1 MSYILDA
8 LKRADSE
15 RERGIVPGL
24 HAQPVPPRATVSPIS
39 RDLKL
44 VTVLVIGVGLIVV
57 GGFLWRWLGSQSPT
71 PVVVQAAPAVLLA
84 PAAGVAAVSPPTAP
98 IAPLAST
105 PGSTSAPAIRVAPAP
120 TRAPVMVSPQPAP
133 APIPELAELPAD
145 TRLAL
150 PKLVISGS
158 TYSDNPAYRMLVING
173 QVFREG
179 EKVATDLLLERIRP
193 KSAVLNYKGQRY
205 AVGYQ

>member
-24 HAQPVPPRATVSPIS
+24 HAQPVPPGPTVGPAS
-39 RDLKL
+39 RDFKL
-44 VTVLVIGVGLIVV
+44 VTVLLIGLGLIVA
-57 GGFLWRWLGSQSPT
+57 GGFLWRWLGIQGPA
-71 PVVVQAAPAVLLA
+71 PVIVQAPPAEFSA
-84 PAAGVAAVSPPTAP
+84 PAASVTAISSPTFPVAPPAGVPTPAPPA
-98 IAPLAST
+98 
-105 PGSTSAPAIRVAPAP
+105 RVAPALP
-120 TRAPVMVSPQPAP
+120 RAPAMASPPPAP
-133 APIPELAELPAD
+133 APIAELAELPAD
-145 TRLAL
+145 ARLAL

-158 TYSDNPAYRMLVING
+158 TYSDNPAHRMLVING

-179 EKVATDLLLERIRP
+179 EKVAADLFLERIRI

-205 AVGYQ
+205 AMAYQ

>member
-24 HAQPVPPRATVSPIS
+24 RAQPVPPGPTVGSIG
-39 RDLKL
+39 RDFKL
-44 VTVLVIGVGLIVV
+44 VTVLLIGMGLIVTV
-57 GGFLWRWLGSQSPT
+57 GFLWRWLGTQDPA
-71 PVVVQAAPAVLLA
+71 PVVVQAPPAVLSA
-84 PAAGVAAVSPPTAP
+84 PAASVTAISSPTFPVAPPAVVSTLAPPA
-98 IAPLAST
+98 
-105 PGSTSAPAIRVAPAP
+105 RVAPAP
-120 TRAPVMVSPQPAP
+120 PRAPVMASPPPAPAP
-133 APIPELAELPAD
+133 APIAELAELPAD
-145 TRLAL
+145 ARLAL

-158 TYSDNPAYRMLVING
+158 TYSDNPAHRMLVING

-179 EKVATDLLLERIRP
+179 EKVEADLLLERIRI

-205 AVGYQ
+205 ALAYQ

>member
-24 HAQPVPPRATVSPIS
+24 HAQPVPPGPTVAPAS
-39 RDLKL
+39 RDFKL
-44 VTVLVIGVGLIVV
+44 VTVLLISMGLLVA
-57 GGFLWRWLGSQSPT
+57 GGFLWRWLDTQNNT
-71 PVVVQAAPAVLLA
+71 PMVVQAPPAVLSA
-84 PAAGVAAVSPPTAP
+84 PAASVTAISSPTISVAPPAGVSTLAPLARVVPAPPRTPAMASPPTAP
-98 IAPLAST
+98 
-105 PGSTSAPAIRVAPAP
+105 
-120 TRAPVMVSPQPAP
+120 
-133 APIPELAELPAD
+133 APIAELAELPAD
-145 TRLAL
+145 ARLAL

-158 TYSDNPAYRMLVING
+158 TYSDNPAHRMLVING

-179 EKVATDLLLERIRP
+179 DKVATDLLLERIRL

-205 AVGYQ
+205 AMAYQ

>member
-24 HAQPVPPRATVSPIS
+24 HAQPVPPGPAVGPIS

-44 VTVLVIGVGLIVV
+44 VTVLLIGASLIVA
-57 GGFLWRWLGSQSPT
+57 GGFLWRWLGTQGPA
-71 PVVVQAAPAVLLA
+71 PVVVQAPPAVLST
-84 PAAGVAAVSPPTAP
+84 PAASVPAISSPIFPVAPPAAVSTPAPPA
-98 IAPLAST
+98 
-105 PGSTSAPAIRVAPAP
+105 RVAPAP
-120 TRAPVMVSPQPAP
+120 PRPPVMAAPAPAP

-145 TRLAL
+145 ARLAL

-158 TYSDNPAYRMLVING
+158 TYSDSPAYRMLVING

-205 AVGYQ
+205 TVAYQ

>member
-24 HAQPVPPRATVSPIS
+24 HAQPVPPGPTVGATS

-44 VTVLVIGVGLIVV
+44 VTVLLIGLGLIVA
-57 GGFLWRWLGSQSPT
+57 GGFLWRWLGTQGSA
-71 PVVVQAAPAVLLA
+71 PVVVQAPPAVLSA
-84 PAAGVAAVSPPTAP
+84 PAASVTAISSPTLPVAPPAG
-98 IAPLAST
+98 IST
-105 PGSTSAPAIRVAPAP
+105 PAPPARVAPAP
-120 TRAPVMVSPQPAP
+120 PRAPVMASPPPAP
-133 APIPELAELPAD
+133 APIAELAELPAD
-145 TRLAL
+145 ARLAL

-158 TYSDNPAYRMLVING
+158 TYSDNPAHRMLVING

-179 EKVATDLLLERIRP
+179 EKVAADLFLERIRI

-205 AVGYQ
+205 AMAYQ